1 MSRARQMAQE
11 AVPHLMC
18 WGADDKFKL
27 WPQSKRKPP
36 LDMKACRNVATLGE
50 HPSDFKGQSELK
62 ESRVGPGTS
71 LQLSDREEK
80 WMCLGSSINSTWET
94 RKGRA

>member
-1 MSRARQMAQE
+1 MSSSRTGPVKVRGRAEQ
-11 AVPHLMC
+11 
-18 WGADDKFKL
+18 
-27 WPQSKRKPP
+27 
-36 LDMKACRNVATLGE
+36 
-50 HPSDFKGQSELK
+50 GQSELK